1 MSGAEAMRRSRA
13 RSGCNSV
20 EPHNSAHGQPADYG
34 VETIADA
41 ALIGAEALN
50 ALSTGVAILDVRA
63 NVLLANATAKRL
75 FRQTALFRCTPPLAL
90 ALSHVESNEAL
101 RNAIADACG
110 NASASAALQLR
121 DAQARAVV
129 NAVVLPLPDASG
141 WSGAWT
147 RRVVLLAMS
156 ELMRSHAIPDHWL
169 SQMFGLTRTEA
180 SIANWLVSGRS
191 IDEYTQ
197 HRGVSLETARSQLK
211 AVLSKTGMSRQA
223 QLVAALARLPVE
235 YAST

>member
-1 MSGAEAMRRSRA
+1 M
-13 RSGCNSV
+13 
-20 EPHNSAHGQPADYG
+20 
-34 VETIADA
+34 
-41 ALIGAEALN
+41 
-50 ALSTGVAILDVRA
+50 
-63 NVLLANATAKRL
+63 
-75 FRQTALFRCTPPLAL
+75 
-90 ALSHVESNEAL
+90 
-101 RNAIADACG
+101 RNAIADAC
-110 NASASAALQLR
+110 ASASTALQLR

-129 NAVVLPLPDASG
+129 NAVVLPLPDASR